1 MHQIVDSYNSEQ
13 KIYSFIWFVKDF
25 VDWTCSLYERN
36 CSVHRFIYEL
46 ETENVATPKSKKD
59 WRFYKIWE
67 TKPRSFE
74 FVNQSFEKGIWNRL
88 QALF

>member
-46 ETENVATPKSKKD
+46 ETENVAIPKSKKIEGFIKYE
-59 WRFYKIWE
+59 RQNQE
-67 TKPRSFE
+67 VFE